1 MVELRRYAIAREEEM
16 PDFSKKS
23 GISTA
28 FLTNTLSID

>member
-1 MVELRRYAIAREEEM
+1 MVELRRYTIAREEEM

-28 FLTNTLSID
+28 LVPQLGGF